1 MLDIRDLSVRC
12 GRCMNYQTLSAY
24 SRRDGWNVYT
34 YACDEGTCDPEATR
48 TLVEVPQAVDL
59 FAQRH
64 PDCGG
69 GCSG

>member
-12 GRCMNYQTLSAY
+12 GKCMNYQTLSAY
-24 SRRDGWNVYT
+24 SRREDWNVYT
-34 YACDEGTCDPEATR
+34 YTCDAESCDPEATQ
-48 TLVEVPQAVDL
+48 TLLEVPAAIDL

-69 GCSG
+69 GCGG